1 MTAKKDCTKI
11 ICPLCERKCQAG
23 STSSGL
29 IENNG
34 ACLRCVLGK
43 TQEQIDELIAAKGKN
58 AKLKNNIKKGVLMG
72 LDLGTKEK
80 KSLIAIKNNCIQN
93 VDVAELNSVEI
104 DNSCAC
110 AACQHRRNS
119 DEMKIKSPAIFEGYE
134 VSKTFIR
141 NENAYICDGGYA
153 EEVTIKKT
161 WQKPDGSAWV
171 TFLSNMR
178 MGFLDMQLADFA
190 KKYKAKPV
198 EADEP
203 SPTTDDTFNDDT
215 PAQTFGDIQWNM
227 GTQDRTEEVVVIPC
241 PKCQKAVPYD
251 KHGALFLIGKQAVC
265 PDCYVNNKVVG
276 STPASDGKR
285 YFYITFSCNGGGK
298 KGAKR
303 GYICIKTF
311 GNKIFSIER
320 LSKNIKEILL
330 IKGQRVKDVL
340 ITDWKEVNQIDYN
353 QLTDNENETPCKL
366 L

>member
-1 MTAKKDCTKI
+1 MSNARVAMVTMKENQMTAKKDCTKT

-23 STSSGL
+23 STSSGF

-34 ACLRCVLGK
+34 ACLHCVFGK
-43 TQEQIDELIAAKGKN
+43 TQEQINESIAAKGKN
-58 AKLKNNIKKGVLMG
+58 AKLKNKIKKGVLMG
-72 LDLGTKEK
+72 LDLGTKEERG
-80 KSLIAIKNNCIQN
+80 LIVIKNNCIQN

-104 DNSCAC
+104 DNSCVC

-119 DEMKIKSPAIFEGYE
+119 DDMKIKSPAIFEGYE

-198 EADEP
+198 EAAEP
-203 SPTTDDTFNDDT
+203 T
-215 PAQTFGDIQWNM
+215 PA
-227 GTQDRTEEVVVIPC
+227 
-241 PKCQKAVPYD
+241 PKPKADAP
-251 KHGALFLIGKQAVC
+251 A
-265 PDCYVNNKVVG
+265 
-276 STPASDGKR
+276 PASDGKR
-285 YFYITFSCNGGGK
+285 YFYVTFSCNGGGK

-340 ITDWKEVNQIDYN
+340 ITDWKEVNQIDYKE
-353 QLTDNENETPCKL
+353 LTDDENETPCKL

>member
-1 MTAKKDCTKI
+1 MSNARVAMVTMKENQMTAKKDCTKT

-23 STSSGL
+23 STSSGF

-34 ACLRCVLGK
+34 ACLHCVFGK
-43 TQEQIDELIAAKGKN
+43 TQEQINELIAAKGKN
-58 AKLKNNIKKGVLMG
+58 SKLKNKIKKGVFMG
-72 LDLGTKEK
+72 LDLGTKEARG
-80 KSLIAIKNNCIQN
+80 LIAIKNNCIQN
-93 VDVAELNSVEI
+93 VDVAELNSDEI
-104 DNSCAC
+104 DNSCACAACLALWYGLAVIADNSCAC

-119 DEMKIKSPAIFEGYE
+119 DDMKIKSPAIFEGYE

-141 NENAYICDGGYA
+141 NENAYIGDGGYA

-190 KKYKAKPV
+190 KKYKAKP
-198 EADEP
+198 
-203 SPTTDDTFNDDT
+203 T
-215 PAQTFGDIQWNM
+215 PA
-227 GTQDRTEEVVVIPC
+227 
-241 PKCQKAVPYD
+241 PKPKADAP
-251 KHGALFLIGKQAVC
+251 A
-265 PDCYVNNKVVG
+265 
-276 STPASDGKR
+276 PASDDKR
-285 YFYITFSCNGGGK
+285 YFYVTFSCNGGGK
-298 KGAKR
+298 KGFKR
-303 GYICIKTF
+303 GYICVRTF

-340 ITDWKEVNQIDYN
+340 ITDWKEVNKIDYK
-353 QLTDNENETPCKL
+353 QLTDDENETPCKL

>member
-1 MTAKKDCTKI
+1 MTAKKDCTKT

-23 STSSGL
+23 STNSSF

-34 ACLRCVLGK
+34 ACLQCLLGK
-43 TQEQIDELIAAKGKN
+43 TKEQIKALLLAKKTNDDIKN
-58 AKLKNNIKKGVLMG
+58 AELLGIDLAKQPNDKGVMVIVSI
-72 LDLGTKEK
+72 DKE
-80 KSLIAIKNNCIQN
+80 NCIEN
-93 VDVAELNSVEI
+93 IDVVELNSAEI
-104 DNSCAC
+104 DNSCNC
-110 AACQHRRNS
+110 AACLHRKNT

-153 EEVTIKKT
+153 EEVTIKRT

-198 EADEP
+198 EAAEP
-203 SPTTDDTFNDDT
+203 TKAANWTTPMPAPKPISEKDAAVSKSKRYFEGAKSDKVIGDT
-215 PAQTFGDIQWNM
+215 
-227 GTQDRTEEVVVIPC
+227 R
-241 PKCQKAVPYD
+241 
-251 KHGALFLIGKQAVC
+251 
-265 PDCYVNNKVVG
+265 
-276 STPASDGKR
+276 ASDGKR

-303 GYICIKTF
+303 GYVCINTF
-311 GNKIFSIER
+311 NNEIFSIER
-320 LSKNIKEILL
+320 LSKKIKEILSF
-330 IKGQRVKDVL
+330 KGKRVKDIL
-340 ITDWKEVNQIDYN
+340 ITDWKEVNKNDYK
-353 QLTDNENETPCKL
+353 QLTDDENETPCKL